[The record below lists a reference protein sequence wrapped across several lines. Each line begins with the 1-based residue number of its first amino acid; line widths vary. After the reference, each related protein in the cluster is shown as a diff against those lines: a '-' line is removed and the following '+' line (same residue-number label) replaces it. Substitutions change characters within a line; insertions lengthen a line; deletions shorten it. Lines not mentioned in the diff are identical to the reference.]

1 MRISYWSSDVCS
13 SDLSWAG
20 ATGYPQFLPSV
31 YLRVARDGNGDGK
44 IDIWTS
50 EADALASIANYFVD
64 AGWRKDVPWGVP
76 VAVPSNLDRNA
87 IMNRTNAARCPRVF
101 ERHSMW
107 KTMAEWRQL
116 GLVPQGEGWPADHVL
131 ARSEEH
137 TSELQSL

>member
-1 MRISYWSSDVCS
+1 MIRRQPRSTRTDTLFPYTTLFRS
-13 SDLSWAG
+13 
-20 ATGYPQFLPSV
+20 
-31 YLRVARDGNGDGK
+31 
-44 IDIWTS
+44 
-50 EADALASIANYFVD
+50 
-64 AGWRKDVPWGVP
+64 GWRKDVPWGVP

-131 ARSEEH
+131 ATLLEPDGIGKTAYMLTGTYRVIIDYRSEEH
-137 TSELQSL
+137 RSEIQ

>member
-1 MRISYWSSDVCS
+1 MRISDWSSDVCS
-13 SDLSWAG
+13 SDL
-20 ATGYPQFLPSV
+20 
-31 YLRVARDGNGDGK
+31 
-44 IDIWTS
+44 IWTS

-116 GLVPQGEGWPADHVL
+116 GLVPQGEGWPADPVL
-131 ARSEEH
+131 AKIGGAWCRERGCK
-137 TSELQSL
+137 

>member
-1 MRISYWSSDVCS
+1 MFFFFSSRRRHTRCALVTGVQTCA
-13 SDLSWAG
+13 LPICWAG

-50 EADALASIANYFVD
+50 EADALAFIANYFVD
-64 AGWRKDVPWGVP
+64 AGWRKDVPWGVH

-87 IMNRTNAARCPRVF
+87 IMNRPNAARCPRVF

-107 KTMAEWRQL
+107 KKMSTTRHI
-116 GLVPQGEGWPADHVL
+116 GLVPQDEGRL
-131 ARSEEH
+131 EEG
-137 TSELQSL
+137 SGG

>member
-101 ERHSMW
+101 ERHSM
-107 KTMAEWRQL
+107 
-116 GLVPQGEGWPADHVL
+116 
-131 ARSEEH
+131 RSEEH
-137 TSELQSL
+137 TSELQSLMRNSYAV

>member
-1 MRISYWSSDVCS
+1 MLDNGVPRARLVG
-13 SDLSWAG
+13 SWAG

-64 AGWRKDVPWGVP
+64 EGWRKDVPWCVP

-87 IMNRTNAARCPRVF
+87 IMNRTN
-101 ERHSMW
+101 
-107 KTMAEWRQL
+107 
-116 GLVPQGEGWPADHVL
+116 
-131 ARSEEH
+131 RSEEH
-137 TSELQSL
+137 TSELQSIMRISYAVFCMKKNTNKSTKRCEKLEAI